1 MRIVLSWLREY
12 VEWIG
17 SVQQLTD
24 ALTRLGIEVESIESV
39 GGSFPKV
46 VVGYVLEVS
55 AHPRADRLRVC
66 IVFDGQQSRRIIC
79 GASNV
84 RQGQRVALALP
95 GAELPNGIHIEQRPI
110 RGIESEGMIC
120 SEHEL
125 GLGNDH
131 DGILTFEDTIP
142 AGTLLSELFPP
153 DVVLEIGI
161 TPNRADVLSYFGI
174 ARMLAASYGLAS
186 RMPCVSVE
194 ESFSIPCTIELP
206 VPELCRR
213 YAARVLEHVQIV
225 PSPIWM
231 KRRLEH
237 SGIRPRNLV
246 VDVTNYVMLECGQ
259 PLHAFD
265 FATIHGGRIIVRPAR
280 DGETLTTLDGIERTL
295 DPTVLC
301 IADAE
306 RPLAIAGVMGGAHS
320 AITESTTHVLIESA
334 FFDPSSIRRT
344 SKALGLQTDAS
355 YRFERGTDIEMIP
368 YALDRA
374 AALLAEYAGARVSTM
389 LDVYPSPRVPLELSL
404 RTNRVTRILGTALSD
419 DEVDEA
425 LRRSGL
431 MARHERQGLFTV
443 DVPSYRTDI
452 TQEIDIIE
460 EIAIA
465 RDYETIPTSS
475 VAVVPFNAQKI
486 PQTLAVPERRG
497 ELRRWLADIGFH
509 ESLSFSL
516 QDPSTLI
523 EPERGLELANPL
535 GRERSILRQ
544 WLIPAMVEILSRNAR
559 YGARSMRL
567 FEIGKVF
574 FTSQNGESLAEEHE
588 HLVLAVAGHR
598 GQRHWLEEHRYVDL
612 YDIKGVLD
620 GLFKRFR
627 VSYQWNSHHQPSDVQ
642 SWLMQPMLEIVH
654 DGHVIGIVG
663 QLDRQLAHRADIL
676 EAAFLAELS
685 LEPIYSTLRQQ
696 QRYRPPSPYPS
707 VERDLA
713 FIVDR
718 TIPAQLLAETIRA
731 SAGELLQTVELF
743 DVFEHPSLGEG
754 NKSLAFALT
763 FASKERTLTEGE
775 VEHAIEQ
782 VVDSLAE
789 RHGAQLRRS

>member
-12 VEWIG
+12 VEWNG
-17 SVQQLTD
+17 SVEQLAD
-24 ALTRLGIEVESIESV
+24 SLTRLGIEVESIESV
-39 GGSFPKV
+39 GGSLAKV
-46 VVGYVLEVS
+46 VVGTVLEVL
-55 AHPRADRLRVC
+55 AHPKADRLRVC
-66 IVFDGQQSRRIIC
+66 TVFDGQQSRRIVC
-79 GASNV
+79 GTPNV

-95 GAELPNGIHIEQRPI
+95 GAELPNGTHIELRSI

-120 SEHEL
+120 SEQEL

-131 DGILTFEDTIP
+131 DGILTFEGTIQP
-142 AGTLLSELFPP
+142 GTLLSELFPP

-161 TPNRADVLSYFGI
+161 TPNRADALSYFGI
-174 ARMLAASYGLAS
+174 ARMLSASLGLS
-186 RMPCVSVE
+186 SSLPCMKVA
-194 ESFSIPCTIELP
+194 ESFSIPCTIELS
-206 VPELCRR
+206 VPELCIR

-231 KRRLEH
+231 KRRLER

-265 FATIHGGRIIVRPAR
+265 VATIHGGHIIVRPAR

-295 DPTVLC
+295 DSTVLC

-306 RPLAIAGVMGGAHS
+306 RPHAIAGVMGGAYS
-320 AITESTTHVLIESA
+320 AISESTTHVLIESA
-334 FFDPSSIRRT
+334 YFDPSSIRRT
-344 SKALGLQTDAS
+344 SKALGLQTEAS

-374 AALLAEYAGARVSTM
+374 AALIAAYTGARVSTM
-389 LDVYPSPRVPLELSL
+389 LDVYPHPRVPLELSL
-404 RTNRVTRILGTALSD
+404 RTDRVTRILGTPLSD

-431 MARHERQGLFTV
+431 MARRKRSGLVTV
-443 DVPSYRTDI
+443 NVPSYRTDI
-452 TQEIDIIE
+452 TQEIDLIE
-460 EIAIA
+460 EVAIA
-465 RDYETIPTSS
+465 RDYETIPASP
-475 VAVVPFNAQKI
+475 VAVVPFSAQKI

-497 ELRRWLADIGFH
+497 ELRRWLADVGFH

-523 EPERGLELANPL
+523 EPERCLELANPL
-535 GRERSILRQ
+535 GRERSVLRQ

-574 FTSQNGESLAEEHE
+574 FTSQYGDGIAEEHE
-588 HLVLAVAGHR
+588 HLVLAIAGHH
-598 GQRHWLEEHRYVDL
+598 GPRHWLEEHRNVDL
-612 YDIKGVLD
+612 YDIKGILD

-642 SWLMQPMLEIVH
+642 SWLMQPILEVVH

-663 QLDRQLAHRADIL
+663 QLDQRLAHSADVP

-685 LEPIYSTLRQQ
+685 LEPIYGTLRQVQ
-696 QRYRPPSPYPS
+696 HYRPPSPYPS

-718 TIPAQLLAETIRA
+718 TIPAQILAETIQA
-731 SAGELLQTVELF
+731 TAGELLQTVELF
-743 DVFEHPSLGEG
+743 DVYEHPSLGEG
-754 NKSLAFALT
+754 NKSLAFTLT
-763 FASKERTLTEGE
+763 FGSKERTLTDEE
-775 VEHAIEQ
+775 VEHAIEH
-782 VVDSLAE
+782 VVDSLAQ